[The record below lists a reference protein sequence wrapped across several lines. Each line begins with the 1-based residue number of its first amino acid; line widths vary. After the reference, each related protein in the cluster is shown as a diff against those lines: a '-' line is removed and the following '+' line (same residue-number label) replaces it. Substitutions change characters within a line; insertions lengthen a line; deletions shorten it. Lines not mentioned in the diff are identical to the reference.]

1 MGFGYPKNGVG
12 IWLNGS
18 FASALTPS
26 ATSIP
31 RSPMPLQDP
40 IGFVQKRHDVAFEPP
55 QKETPLTS
63 EVRGETT
70 FSKENHEAATVYR
83 DFTLAALL
91 EQRKG
96 LLYARHN
103 VQVIAGP
110 AVMELLL
117 RGR

>member
-1 MGFGYPKNGVG
+1 M
-12 IWLNGS
+12 
-18 FASALTPS
+18 
-26 ATSIP
+26 
-31 RSPMPLQDP
+31 QDP
-40 IGFVQKRHDVAFEPP
+40 IDFVQKRHRVAFGLL

-83 DFTLAALL
+83 DFTLAALF
-91 EQRKG
+91 EKRKSF
-96 LLYARHN
+96 LYARHN

-110 AVMELLL
+110 AVMKLLL

>member
-1 MGFGYPKNGVG
+1 MCKRPYFFVAHHSN
-12 IWLNGS
+12 
-18 FASALTPS
+18 

-40 IGFVQKRHDVAFEPP
+40 IRFVQKRHDVAFDPP

-83 DFTLAALL
+83 SFTLAALL